1 MQQYNQRPQ
10 RKIEINDKLTD
21 ERYKKK
27 LIDDKESD
35 KKYQISKEY
44 EEKIIEDIEI
54 ITLQYLSSKK
64 IYIS

>member
-21 ERYKKK
+21 ERYKNK

-44 EEKIIEDIEI
+44 IVADI
-54 ITLQYLSSKK
+54 SS
-64 IYIS
+64 